1 MLKILKEKMNFAKKR
16 NHRRNAGFS
25 LIEVIAVTIIIGVMA
40 TMLIPAVDGAG
51 SKARDTTL
59 LSHIHRHNAKLKND
73 LATLDQA
80 IATYKLEQ
88 GSVPASLDALIP
100 DYIAKNKGIK
110 DAKNEDFQYSV
121 SGNSYTL
128 TGSDAEGNTV
138 TSDGSAAEQSQG

>member
-1 MLKILKEKMNFAKKR
+1 MLKRIKKKMRFAGKAGEKDTNKC
-16 NHRRNAGFS
+16 NAGFS

-40 TMLIPAVDGAG
+40 TMLMRAIDGAG
-51 SKARDTTL
+51 SKAR
-59 LSHIHRHNAKLKND
+59 NAKLKND

-88 GSVPASLDALIP
+88 GSVPASLDNQVP
-100 DYIAKNKGIK
+100 GYIAKNKGFK

-121 SGNSYTL
+121 SGNNYSL

-138 TSDGSAAEQSQG
+138 TSNGSVAAETQG

>member
-1 MLKILKEKMNFAKKR
+1 MLKRIKKKMRFAGKAGEKDTNKC
-16 NHRRNAGFS
+16 NAGFS

-40 TMLIPAVDGAG
+40 TLLMPAIDGAG
-51 SKARDTTL
+51 SKAR
-59 LSHIHRHNAKLKND
+59 NAKLKND

-88 GSVPASLDALIP
+88 GSVPASLDSLVP
-100 DYIAKNKGIK
+100 DYIAKNKGFK

-121 SGNSYTL
+121 SGNNYSL

-138 TSDGSAAEQSQG
+138 TSNGSVATETQG

>member
-1 MLKILKEKMNFAKKR
+1 MLKRIKEKKNSAGQIMST
-16 NHRRNAGFS
+16 RNAGFS

-40 TMLIPAVDGAG
+40 TMLMPAIDGAG
-51 SKARDTTL
+51 SKAR
-59 LSHIHRHNAKLKND
+59 NAKLKND

-88 GSVPASLDALIP
+88 GSIPASLDSLVP
-100 DYIAKNKGIK
+100 DYIAKNNGFK

-121 SGNSYTL
+121 SGSNYTL

-138 TSDGSAAEQSQG
+138 TSNGSVAAETQG

>member
-1 MLKILKEKMNFAKKR
+1 MLEKTKVKQGSVKK
-16 NHRRNAGFS
+16 NNNKHNAGFS

-40 TMLIPAVDGAG
+40 TMLMPAIDGAG
-51 SKARDTTL
+51 SKAR
-59 LSHIHRHNAKLKND
+59 NAKLKND

-88 GSVPASLDALIP
+88 GSIPASLDNLVP
-100 DYIAKNKGIK
+100 DYIAQNKGFK

-121 SGNSYTL
+121 SGSNYTL

-138 TSDGSAAEQSQG
+138 TSNGSVAAETQG

>member
-1 MLKILKEKMNFAKKR
+1 MLKEIKKKLDCAGKKK
-16 NHRRNAGFS
+16 NSHNAGFS

-40 TMLIPAVDGAG
+40 TMLMPAIDGAG
-51 SKARDTTL
+51 SKAR
-59 LSHIHRHNAKLKND
+59 NPKLKND

-88 GSVPASLDALIP
+88 GSIPASLDNLVP
-100 DYIAKNKGIK
+100 DYIAKNKGFK

-121 SGNSYTL
+121 SGSSYTL

-138 TSDGSAAEQSQG
+138 TSNGSVVAETQG

>member
-1 MLKILKEKMNFAKKR
+1 MLKKIKEKMDFAGQSKAG
-16 NHRRNAGFS
+16 RNAGFS

-40 TMLIPAVDGAG
+40 TMLMPAIDGAG
-51 SKARDTTL
+51 SKAR
-59 LSHIHRHNAKLKND
+59 NAKLKND

-88 GSVPASLDALIP
+88 GSVPASLENLVP
-100 DYIAKNKGIK
+100 DYIAKNKGFK

-121 SGNSYTL
+121 SGSNYTL

-138 TSDGSAAEQSQG
+138 TSNGSVAAETQG

>member
-1 MLKILKEKMNFAKKR
+1 MTGGIEMLKRIKEKANLVTKR
-16 NHRRNAGFS
+16 KVSHNAGFS

-40 TMLIPAVDGAG
+40 TMLMPAIDGAG
-51 SKARDTTL
+51 SKAR
-59 LSHIHRHNAKLKND
+59 NAKLKND

-88 GSVPASLDALIP
+88 GSVPSSLDNLVP
-100 DYIAKNKGIK
+100 DYIAKNKGFK

-121 SGNSYTL
+121 SGSNYTL

-138 TSDGSAAEQSQG
+138 TSNGSVAAETQG

>member
-1 MLKILKEKMNFAKKR
+1 MLKKLREKMDSAGQRKR
-16 NHRRNAGFS
+16 NHNAGFS

-40 TMLIPAVDGAG
+40 TMLMPAIDGAG
-51 SKARDTTL
+51 SKAR
-59 LSHIHRHNAKLKND
+59 NAKLKND

-88 GSVPASLDALIP
+88 GSVPASLENLVP
-100 DYIAKNKGIK
+100 DYIAKNKGFK

-121 SGNSYTL
+121 SGSNYTL

-138 TSDGSAAEQSQG
+138 TSNGSVAAETQG